1 MKYAII
7 RKVPFKVPGKKPQIR
22 WAHVL
27 VESEGLALVLVP
39 KAETTQPHSIFIAQ
53 ENVAMRFFVAVGAF
67 RFDLETEHLMETGD
81 KLRMLAKSLM
91 HAEFLRKRRP
101 DDDFS

>member
-7 RKVPFKVPGKKPQIR
+7 RKVPFKVPGKKPRIR

-27 VESEGLALVLVP
+27 AESEGLALVLVP
-39 KAETTQPHSIFIAQ
+39 KTETTRPHSIFIAQ
-53 ENVAMRFFVAVGAF
+53 ENVAMRFFVAVGSF
-67 RFDLETEHLMETGD
+67 QFDLETEHLTETAD
-81 KLRMLAKSLM
+81 KLRMLGKSLIN
-91 HAEFLRKRRP
+91 AEFRRKLRP